1 VTARLRTA
9 IGRILPPT
17 ELERDLALQCVLSA
31 FATGSFL
38 TGTAVF
44 FTQIVGLTGSQV
56 GLGMSIAGVVT
67 LLLSLPLG
75 RLSDRVGAKPLW
87 AVSSLVEAVLYFA
100 WPLAGGMVSFVALL
114 SLLAAIGTAGNTGR
128 NVYRIA
134 VFPREVRVRAL
145 AYMRSARNVGYTL
158 GALAGGIAL
167 AIGTRT
173 AIMAVPV
180 LTGVLLVLNA
190 VMVSTLPAI
199 ERPAPPH
206 HHDAETSV
214 PAPPAWRNVGF
225 VTLSVCNG
233 VLNSNQVLLNVVVP
247 LWLVERTDAPHTLLA
262 WLFGTNTVMAVLLQ
276 VRASRGSETLTGAL
290 RAVRL
295 SGWAF
300 ILSCLVI
307 GVTHETV
314 GWVSIVLIWLG
325 HVTITGAELWQ
336 SAADWGFQSE
346 LSDHRRLGDYQGVW
360 GLGYQAQPIV
370 FPGLFTFLALQWGE
384 PGWAVIAAIGV
395 AAAAVS
401 HPAARAA
408 ERFLE
413 RAGASYAGPAAQPSA
428 SPATS

>member
-1 VTARLRTA
+1 V
-9 IGRILPPT
+9 ISRILPPT
-17 ELERDLALQCVLSA
+17 KLERDLALQCVLSA

-44 FTQIVGLTGSQV
+44 FTQIVDLSGAQV
-56 GLGMSIAGVVT
+56 GLGMSVAGVVT

-87 AVSSLVEAVLYFA
+87 ATASLVEAVLYLA
-100 WPLAGGMVSFVALL
+100 WPLAGGMLSFIALL
-114 SLLAAIGTAGNTGR
+114 SLLAAISSAGNTGR

-134 VFPREVRVRAL
+134 VFPRDVRVRAL

-173 AIMAVPV
+173 AIMAVPI
-180 LTGVLLVLNA
+180 LTGGLLLLNA
-190 VMVSTLPAI
+190 VMVARLPTI
-199 ERPAPPH
+199 QRPTPV
-206 HHDAETSV
+206 HHDMEPAAA
-214 PAPPAWRNVGF
+214 PAPPAWRNTGF
-225 VTLSVCNG
+225 LALSVCNG

-262 WLFGTNTVMAVLLQ
+262 WLFGTNTVMAVCLQ
-276 VRASRGSETLTGAL
+276 VRASRGSETVNGAL

-295 SGWAF
+295 SGWSF
-300 ILSCLVI
+300 VLSCLVI
-307 GVTHETV
+307 SVTHDTV

-360 GLGYQAQPIV
+360 GLGYQAQPII
-370 FPGLFTFLALQWGE
+370 FPGLFTFLALQWGG

-395 AAAAVS
+395 LAAALS

-408 ERFLE
+408 ERFLA
-413 RAGASYAGPAAQPSA
+413 RATAPVESDDSDL
-428 SPATS
+428 ATT

>member
-1 VTARLRTA
+1 M
-9 IGRILPPT
+9 ISRILPPSK
-17 ELERDLALQCVLSA
+17 LERDLALQCVLSA

-56 GLGMSIAGVVT
+56 GLGMSISGVVT

-87 AVSSLVEAVLYFA
+87 ATSALVEALLYFA
-100 WPLAGGMVSFVALL
+100 WPMARSMATFVALL
-114 SLLAAIGTAGNTGR
+114 SLLAAISQAGNTGR

-167 AIGTRT
+167 AIGTRP
-173 AIMAVPV
+173 AIMAVPI
-180 LTGVLLVLNA
+180 LTGGLLVLNA
-190 VMVSTLPAI
+190 VMVSSLPAI
-199 ERPAPPH
+199 ERPQPPAIDDQP
-206 HHDAETSV
+206 DAT
-214 PAPPAWRNVGF
+214 PAPPAWRNWGF
-225 VTLSVCNG
+225 VTLAMCNG
-233 VLNSNQVLLNVVVP
+233 VLSSNQVLLNVVVP

-262 WLFGTNTVMAVLLQ
+262 WLFGTNTVMAVFLQ
-276 VRASRGSETLTGAL
+276 VRASRGAETVPGAL

-325 HVTITGAELWQ
+325 HVTITGVELWC
-336 SAADWGFQSE
+336 SASDWGFQSE
-346 LSDHRRLGDYQGVW
+346 LSDHRRLGDYQGLW

-370 FPGLFTFLALQWGE
+370 FPGLFTFLALQWGA
-384 PGWAVIAAIGV
+384 PGWAVIAAIAVV
-395 AAAAVS
+395 AALVA
-401 HPAARAA
+401 HPAAHAA
-408 ERFLE
+408 QRYLQ
-413 RAGASYAGPAAQPSA
+413 RAGAVDPTPAGEGV
-428 SPATS
+428 TTT

>member
-1 VTARLRTA
+1 MIALLR
-9 IGRILPPT
+9 RVLPPSK
-17 ELERDLALQCVLSA
+17 LERDLALQCVLSA

-38 TGTAVF
+38 TGTAVY
-44 FTQIVGLTGSQV
+44 FTQIVGLTGAQV
-56 GLGMSIAGVVT
+56 GLGMSISGVVT

-87 AVSSLVEAVLYFA
+87 AISALVEALLYFA
-100 WPLAGGMVSFVALL
+100 WPLAGGMVSFVTVL
-114 SLLAAIGTAGNTGR
+114 SVLAAVSVSGNTGR

-167 AIGTRT
+167 AIGTRD
-173 AIMAVPV
+173 AIMAVPL
-180 LTGVLLVLNA
+180 LTGGLLVLNA
-190 VMVSTLPAI
+190 VMVSRLPRI
-199 ERPAPPH
+199 DRPAPPA
-206 HHDAETSV
+206 DGDDEAAV
-214 PAPPAWRNVGF
+214 PAPPAWRNLGF
-225 VTLSVCNG
+225 VTLSLCNG
-233 VLNSNQVLLNVVVP
+233 VLSSNQVLLNVVVP

-262 WLFGTNTVMAVLLQ
+262 WLFGTNTVMAVFLQ
-276 VRASRGSETLTGAL
+276 VRASRGSETVRGAL

-295 SGWAF
+295 SGMAF

-307 GVTHETV
+307 GITHETV

-336 SAADWGFQSE
+336 SASDWGFQSE
-346 LSDHRRLGDYQGVW
+346 LSDHRRLGDYQGIW

-370 FPGLFTFLALQWGE
+370 FPGLFTFLALQWGW

-395 AAAAVS
+395 IAALVS

-408 ERFLE
+408 ERFLQRSVAE
-413 RAGASYAGPAAQPSA
+413 PQRVVRL
-428 SPATS
+428 T

>member
-1 VTARLRTA
+1 VIALLR
-9 IGRILPPT
+9 RILPPT
-17 ELERDLALQCVLSA
+17 KLERDLALQCVLSA

-38 TGTAVF
+38 TGTAVY
-44 FTQIVGLTGSQV
+44 FTQIVGLTGAQV
-56 GLGMSIAGVVT
+56 GLGMSISGVVT

-75 RLSDRVGAKPLW
+75 RLSDHVGAKPLW
-87 AVSSLVEAVLYFA
+87 AVSAVVEAVLYFA
-100 WPLAGGMVSFVALL
+100 WPMADGMLSFVALL
-114 SLLAAIGTAGNTGR
+114 SSLAAISQAGNTGR

-167 AIGTRT
+167 AVGTRS
-173 AIMAVPV
+173 AIMAVPI
-180 LTGVLLVLNA
+180 LTGGLLVLNA
-190 VMVSTLPAI
+190 VMVALLPAI
-199 ERPAPPH
+199 GRPAPPSH
-206 HHDAETSV
+206 ADDAA

-233 VLNSNQVLLNVVVP
+233 ILNSNQILLNVVVP

-262 WLFGTNTVMAVLLQ
+262 WLFGTNTVMAVFLQ
-276 VRASRGSETLTGAL
+276 VRASRGSETVTGAL

-314 GWVSIVLIWLG
+314 GWISIVLIWLG

-336 SAADWGFQSE
+336 SASDWGFQSE

-360 GLGYQAQPIV
+360 SLGYQAQPII

-384 PGWAVIAAIGV
+384 LGWAVIAAIAVV
-395 AAAAVS
+395 AAIVA

-408 ERFLE
+408 ERFLQQSGA
-413 RAGASYAGPAAQPSA
+413 AGDLTPAGEGAVTA
-428 SPATS
+428 

>member
-1 VTARLRTA
+1 VTPPA
-9 IGRILPPT
+9 IRRILPPT
-17 ELERDLALQCVLSA
+17 KLERDLALQCVLSA

-44 FTQIVGLTGSQV
+44 FTQIVGLSGAQV
-56 GLGMSIAGVVT
+56 GLGMSISGVVT

-75 RLSDRVGAKPLW
+75 RLSDQVGAKPLW
-87 AVSSLVEAVLYFA
+87 AVSALVESLLYFA
-100 WPLAGGMVSFVALL
+100 WPMARSMVTFVALL
-114 SLLAAIGTAGNTGR
+114 SLLAAISTAGNTGR

-134 VFPREVRVRAL
+134 VFPRDVRVRAL

-158 GALAGGIAL
+158 GALASGVAL
-167 AIGTRT
+167 AIGTRP
-173 AIMAVPV
+173 AIMAVPIF
-180 LTGVLLVLNA
+180 TGGLLVLNA
-190 VMVSTLPAI
+190 LMVSRLPAI
-199 ERPAPPH
+199 DRPAAPT
-206 HHDAETSV
+206 HDNAEGTT
-214 PAPPAWRNVGF
+214 PAPPAWRNLGF
-225 VTLSVCNG
+225 VTLAMCNG
-233 VLNSNQVLLNVVVP
+233 VLSSNQVLLNVVVP

-276 VRASRGSETLTGAL
+276 VRASRGAETVPGAL

-314 GWVSIVLIWLG
+314 GWISIVLIWLG

-336 SAADWGFQSE
+336 SASDWGFQSE

-360 GLGYQAQPIV
+360 GLGYQAQPII

-395 AAAAVS
+395 LAAVVA

-408 ERFLE
+408 QRYLE
-413 RAGASYAGPAAQPSA
+413 RAGAPGDDVTAQASA
-428 SPATS
+428 SPAT

>member
-1 VTARLRTA
+1 MIPVALR
-9 IGRILPPT
+9 RILPPT
-17 ELERDLALQCVLSA
+17 KLERDLALQCVLSA

-87 AVSSLVEAVLYFA
+87 AVASLVEALLYFA
-100 WPLAGGMVSFVALL
+100 WPLAGSMLTFVALL
-114 SLLAAIGTAGNTGR
+114 SLLAAISQAGNTGR

-180 LTGVLLVLNA
+180 LTGGLLVLNA
-190 VMVSTLPAI
+190 VMVSRLPTI
-199 ERPAPPH
+199 ERPKPPVY
-206 HHDAETSV
+206 DDEESAT
-214 PAPPAWRNVGF
+214 PAPPAWRNLGF
-225 VTLSVCNG
+225 VTLSICNG

-276 VRASRGSETLTGAL
+276 VRASRGSETVNGAL
-290 RAVRL
+290 RAVRR

-307 GVTHETV
+307 GVTHETI
-314 GWVSIVLIWLG
+314 GWVSIALIWLG

-346 LSDHRRLGDYQGVW
+346 LSDHRRLGDYQGIW
-360 GLGYQAQPIV
+360 GLGYQAQPII

-395 AAAAVS
+395 LAAVVS

-408 ERFLE
+408 QAFLA
-413 RAGASYAGPAAQPSA
+413 RAGASYGERST

>member
-1 VTARLRTA
+1 
-9 IGRILPPT
+9 
-17 ELERDLALQCVLSA
+17 
-31 FATGSFL
+31 
-38 TGTAVF
+38 
-44 FTQIVGLTGSQV
+44 
-56 GLGMSIAGVVT
+56 VVT

-75 RLSDRVGAKPLW
+75 RLSDKVGAKPLW
-87 AVSSLVEAVLYFA
+87 SVASLVEAALYFA
-100 WPLAGGMVSFVALL
+100 WPLAGGMLSFIALL
-114 SLLAAIGTAGNTGR
+114 SLLAAISSAGNTGR

-134 VFPREVRVRAL
+134 VFPRDVRVRAL

-180 LTGVLLVLNA
+180 LTGVLLLLNA
-190 VMVSTLPAI
+190 AMVARLPTV
-199 ERPAPPH
+199 ERPASA
-206 HHDAETSV
+206 HHDDTTQAA
-214 PAPPAWRNVGF
+214 PAPPAWRNAGF
-225 VTLSVCNG
+225 VALSVCNG

-262 WLFGTNTVMAVLLQ
+262 WLFGTNTVMAVCLQ
-276 VRASRGSETLTGAL
+276 VRASRGSETVNGAL

-300 ILSCLVI
+300 VLSCLVI
-307 GVTHETV
+307 SLTHETV

-360 GLGYQAQPIV
+360 GLGYQAQPII
-370 FPGLFTFLALQWGE
+370 FPGLFTFLALQWGA

-395 AAAAVS
+395 LAAAVS

-413 RAGASYAGPAAQPSA
+413 RTSSPYADAATP
-428 SPATS
+428 

>member
-1 VTARLRTA
+1 VTRLFR
-9 IGRILPPT
+9 RILPPT
-17 ELERDLALQCVLSA
+17 RLERDLALQCVLSA

-38 TGTAVF
+38 TGTAVY
-44 FTQIVGLTGSQV
+44 FTQIVGLSGAQV
-56 GLGMSIAGVVT
+56 GLGMSISGVVT

-87 AVSSLVEAVLYFA
+87 AAGSLVEAVLYFA
-100 WPLAGGMVSFVALL
+100 WPLATGMLTFVALL
-114 SLLAAIGTAGNTGR
+114 SLLAAISQAGNTGR

-167 AIGTRT
+167 AIGTRD
-173 AIMAVPV
+173 AIMAVPF
-180 LTGVLLVLNA
+180 LTGGLLVLNA
-190 VMVSTLPAI
+190 VMVSRLPTI
-199 ERPAPPH
+199 ERPAVAT
-206 HHDAETSV
+206 HDGHEGAV
-214 PAPPAWRNVGF
+214 PAPPAWRNLGF
-225 VTLSVCNG
+225 VVLSVCNG

-276 VRASRGSETLTGAL
+276 VRASRGSETVNGAL

-314 GWVSIVLIWLG
+314 GWISIVLIWLG

-346 LSDHRRLGDYQGVW
+346 LSDHRRLGDYQGIW
-360 GLGYQAQPIV
+360 GLGYQAQPII

-384 PGWAVIAAIGV
+384 PGWAVIAVIGV

-408 ERFLE
+408 ERFLQ
-413 RAGASYAGPAAQPSA
+413 RSGASYAQTSV
-428 SPATS
+428 SPATN

>member
-1 VTARLRTA
+1 V
-9 IGRILPPT
+9 ISRILPPT
-17 ELERDLALQCVLSA
+17 RLERDLALQCVLSA

-44 FTQIVGLTGSQV
+44 FTEIVGLTGSQV

-100 WPLAGGMVSFVALL
+100 WPLAGGMVAFVGLL
-114 SLLAAIGTAGNTGR
+114 SLLAAISTAGNTGR

-167 AIGTRT
+167 AIGTRG
-173 AIMAVPV
+173 AIMAVPI
-180 LTGVLLVLNA
+180 LTGGLLVLNA
-190 VMVSTLPAI
+190 VMVSRLPHI
-199 ERPAPPH
+199 DRPPPPAH
-206 HHDAETSV
+206 LEADGAV
-214 PAPPAWRNVGF
+214 PAPPAWRNLGF
-225 VTLSVCNG
+225 VALSICNG

-262 WLFGTNTVMAVLLQ
+262 WLFGTNTVMAVFLQ
-276 VRASRGSETLTGAL
+276 VRASRGSETVNGAL

-300 ILSCLVI
+300 LLSCLVI

-346 LSDHRRLGDYQGVW
+346 LSDHRRLGDYQSMW
-360 GLGYQAQPIV
+360 GLGYQAQPII

-384 PGWAVIAAIGV
+384 PGWAVIAVVGV
-395 AAAAVS
+395 LAAAAS
-401 HPAARAA
+401 HPVARAA
-408 ERFLE
+408 ERYLE
-413 RAGASYAGPAAQPSA
+413 RTGTTYAGASTGAA
-428 SPATS
+428 TT